1 MKCRERLEVYLRE
14 HQVPFQL
21 QHHTQ
26 AFSAQKIAAR
36 EHIPGKMVAKTV
48 IALADDH
55 MIALVLPA
63 TYLADLKKIQT
74 ALRASEIRLAH
85 EAEFVATFADC
96 EVGTMPPFGNL
107 YGIPVYV
114 EQRLTEEETLV
125 FPVGTYTETMSL
137 QYTDFE
143 RLVHPKVVT
152 CALDYESMIQ
162 ELRQAAK

>member
-14 HQVPFQL
+14 HQVPYQL

-26 AFSAQKIAAR
+26 AFSAQKIAAS

-48 IALADDH
+48 IVRVDDH
-55 MIALVLPA
+55 MIALVLPS
-63 TYLADLKKIQT
+63 TYLVDLKKIQA
-74 ALRASEIRLAH
+74 ALGAREIRLAH
-85 EAEFVATFADC
+85 EAEFVATFPDC

-114 EQRLTEEETLV
+114 EQRLSEEETMV

-137 QYTDFE
+137 NYADFE
-143 RLVHPKVVT
+143 RLVHPTVVAF
-152 CALDYESMIQ
+152 ALTASGT
-162 ELRQAAK
+162 

>member
-21 QHHTQ
+21 QYHMQ
-26 AFSAQKIAAR
+26 AFGAQKIAQS

-48 IALADDH
+48 IVVADDH

-63 TYLADLKKIQT
+63 TYLADLTKIQ
-74 ALRASEIRLAH
+74 AAVGAKELRLAH

-114 EQRLTEEETLV
+114 EQHLTEEETMI
-125 FPVGTYTETMSL
+125 FPVGTYTDTMSL
-137 QYTDFE
+137 KYADFE
-143 RLVHPKVVT
+143 RLVHPKVMT
-152 CALDYESMIQ
+152 FALTASVS
-162 ELRQAAK
+162 

>member
-1 MKCRERLEVYLRE
+1 MKCRERLELYLRE

-26 AFSAQKIAAR
+26 AFSAQKIAR
-36 EHIPGKMVAKTV
+36 SEHIPGKMVAKTV
-48 IALADDH
+48 IVLADNH
-55 MIALVLPA
+55 LVALVLPA

-74 ALRASEIRLAH
+74 ALGARETRLAH
-85 EAEFVATFADC
+85 EAEFVATFSDC

-114 EQRLTEEETLV
+114 EQRLTEEETMV

-137 QYTDFE
+137 KYADFE
-143 RLVHPKVVT
+143 RLVYPKVVT
-152 CALDYESMIQ
+152 FAL
-162 ELRQAAK
+162 AAS

>member
-14 HQVPFQL
+14 HQVPYQL

-26 AFSAQKIAAR
+26 AFSAQKIAAS

-48 IALADDH
+48 IVRADDH
-55 MIALVLPA
+55 MIALVLPS
-63 TYLADLKKIQT
+63 TYLVDLKKIQT
-74 ALRASEIRLAH
+74 ALGAREIRLAH
-85 EAEFVATFADC
+85 EAEFVATFPDC

-114 EQRLTEEETLV
+114 EKRLSEEETMV

-137 QYTDFE
+137 NYADFE
-143 RLVHPKVVT
+143 RLVHPTVVAF
-152 CALDYESMIQ
+152 ALTASGT
-162 ELRQAAK
+162 